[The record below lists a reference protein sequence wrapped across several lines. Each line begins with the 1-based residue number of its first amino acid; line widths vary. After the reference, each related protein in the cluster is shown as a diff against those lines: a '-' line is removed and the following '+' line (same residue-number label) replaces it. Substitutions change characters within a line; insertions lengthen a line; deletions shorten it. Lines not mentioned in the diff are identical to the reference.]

1 MLIQP
6 HCSAHH
12 STNALFP
19 TFNLLAASL
28 ALTVCLSLTPITLD
42 LSAPPLPPL
51 PSPPLPSPPLPPLPS
66 PPLPSSPLTSPLLRF
81 LTSSVDTCDAAAL
94 HASIHSIHEVHS
106 CPCFCLVQKHMTL
119 LPSPCATLLT
129 FSAFLLLAVTN
140 AMFKFVDI

>member
-42 LSAPPLPPL
+42 LSAPPLPSP
-51 PSPPLPSPPLPPLPS
+51 PSPPLL
-66 PPLPSSPLTSPLLRF
+66 SSHLPLLRF

-106 CPCFCLVQKHMTL
+106 CPCFCLVQKTHDIVAISL
-119 LPSPCATLLT
+119 CNATDLQCIPIIGCHQCD
-129 FSAFLLLAVTN
+129 VQ
-140 AMFKFVDI
+140 VC